1 MRTISKSLAGAVVA
15 FGLLASPVLSADVQ
29 NQETLAARVSEHS
42 PAKEPYIKDRPI
54 LGWTLS
60 GDSLQDIPGP
70 IRDVLGST
78 DATKYD
84 DAYVAANKGSIVALQ
99 MRKDGPDFYI
109 IGKETFDGKYTVVAL
124 EEVAAKNSRL
134 MERLIPEV
142 KAMYDAKTE
151 GLVGALK
158 TVPVEMIRTSAIG
171 YSNDAPLTIQAPWG
185 EQTKPEGQDA
195 FLVWDTGENQ
205 YYMVNQ
211 DETGLPISYIP
222 AN

>member
-1 MRTISKSLAGAVVA
+1 MRENSKSLAGAVVA
-15 FGLLASPVLSADVQ
+15 LGLLASPALSAEVQ
-29 NQETLAARVSEHS
+29 NQETLAGRVSAHS
-42 PAKEPYIKDRPI
+42 PAKEAYIKDRPI
-54 LGWTLS
+54 LGWMLS

-109 IGKETFDGKYTVVAL
+109 IGKETFDSKYAVVAL

-134 MERLIPEV
+134 VERLLPEV
-142 KAMYDAKTE
+142 KTMYDAKTE

-158 TVPVEMIRTSAIG
+158 TVPVDMIRVSAIG
-171 YSNDAPLTIQAPWG
+171 YPTDAPLTIQAPWG

-195 FLVWDTGENQ
+195 FLVWDTGQDQ

-211 DETGLPISYIP
+211 DENGLPISYIP
-222 AN
+222 AK